1 MQFNVDNRSSIP
13 NIQRTIDELSKMF
26 KRRKKTESSRPNP
39 RRPAIKTTVVK
50 SLALVDTPFIIQS
63 RDGFPIQPAPY
74 FEGVSIE
81 FVRKLDSLK
90 RLHENFMFVIIANNF
105 VPNSSTFQSHMFVG
119 LWMGGVENIMY
130 IIDPNG
136 NGVHLNN
143 IYSGRQFAFP
153 RIGDL
158 VNPLYNTI
166 SAILK
171 PQGYHLRFYTGA
183 PIICPRGSPANCTY
197 RSVMIMIG
205 LMASDMLDLKEAL
218 EYANYLAVE
227 QFTKVKTLSMKAFTS
242 EANTEQFFKNFVQ
255 TLQRKNIQNS
265 FFSV

>member
-13 NIQRTIDELSKMF
+13 NIQRTIEGLSKLF
-26 KRRKKTESSRPNP
+26 KRSKKTESHRTNP
-39 RRPAIKTTVVK
+39 KRPAIKTTVVK
-50 SLALVDTPFIIQS
+50 PLVLVKKPFIIRS
-63 RDGFPIQPAPY
+63 REGFPIHPAPY
-74 FEGVSIE
+74 FEGRDIDFIKE
-81 FVRKLDSLK
+81 LQSLK
-90 RLHENFMFVIIANNF
+90 REHENFMFVIIANNF
-105 VPNSSTFQSHMFVG
+105 VPNSSQFQSHMFVG
-119 LWMGGVENIMY
+119 LWIGGTTKVMY

-153 RIGDL
+153 RVGDL

-171 PQGYHLRFYTGA
+171 PQGYHMRFYTGT
-183 PIICPRGSPANCTY
+183 PIVCPRGSPSNCTY
-197 RSVMIMIG
+197 RSVMVMMG
-205 LMASDMLDLKEAL
+205 LMASPMLDIKEAL
-218 EYANYLAVE
+218 EYANYLSVE
-227 QFTKVKTLSMKAFTS
+227 KFPKVKTLTMKAFS
-242 EANTEQFFKNFVQ
+242 NGENISNFFNFFMK